1 MKKIIPRQNEL
12 KLICNSSIEQLKKET
27 KDWLSEIEFIKIEQ
41 NFLNELLTDHVIGL
55 CETDNFNK
63 AKLFINGVV
72 HEIKLGTELKNSIK
86 DHKMNLA
93 LLLENIYLKKE
104 NDFRKTHELL
114 KIEVKNYIQNFKY
127 IKEQVFELVLF
138 IMKLDKK
145 QKLLM
150 K

>member
-1 MKKIIPRQNEL
+1 MKQIIPKQN
-12 KLICNSSIEQLKKET
+12 KSFYNSSIEQLQNET
-27 KDWLSEIEFIKIEQ
+27 NDWLSEIEFIKIEQ
-41 NFLNELLTDHVIGL
+41 EFLNELLTDYIIGL

-63 AKLFINGVV
+63 AKLFLNGIA
-72 HEIKLGTELKNSIK
+72 HESKLGSELKKSIK
-86 DHKMNLA
+86 DHRMNLA

-114 KIEVKNYIQNFKY
+114 LNEVKNYIQNFKY
-127 IKEQVFELVLF
+127 IKQQVFELVLF

>member
-55 CETDNFNK
+55 CETDKFNK
-63 AKLFINGVV
+63 AKLFINGIV
-72 HEIKLGTELKNSIK
+72 HVIKLGTELKSSIK

-114 KIEVKNYIQNFKY
+114 KNEVKNYIQNFKY
-127 IKEQVFELVLF
+127 IKEQVFDLVLF

-145 QKLLM
+145 QKLLI

>member
-12 KLICNSSIEQLKKET
+12 TLICNSSIEQLKKET

-114 KIEVKNYIQNFKY
+114 KNEVKNYIQNFKY